1 MEGSI
6 QETHMRFAIIK
17 KILISLNIFNAIKY
31 FYVFSVYFS
40 IFLVCLFACC
50 ISIPLILLSRI
61 KIMVC
66 GLNKKVLVGLVDVA
80 FQSQDII
87 KFLNSLSYK
96 ADFIVFEDSL
106 NSSFYH
112 LAPKYIISLPAFL
125 KNIPYVNFFIKKVV
139 LCFYFLFFFLRYDS
153 FILLFKESFLPLSFD
168 CVILNA
174 AGKRVCRCFFGDDI
188 RYRSIQWRIDE
199 KLLKIS
205 PPWMNYV
212 AKESNLDFLRTFFTM
227 YFLKLF
233 KIPYWGDKNTC
244 TFAQSSFYR
253 LFCYVEAEQ
262 LLFKKARKEPRIIHC
277 PSSRGS
283 KNTNFVL
290 KCIDELKNE
299 GVQFHFELVEKR
311 KNQEVLN
318 LIKSADIVIDQP
330 STIIARLAAEALAYQ
345 CVVITNYKKPYQNYK
360 SFPPIFDYAWDYKN
374 FKKRLKYLIEHP
386 EMRQKIMNGTFE
398 YYSKNHSFQA
408 CLEIFK
414 NFFLQTKSP
423 DLKHADNY
431 KNILME
437 SCDNNFQ
444 KIIIK
449 IFYNQVSK

>member
-1 MEGSI
+1 MEGYI
-6 QETHMRFAIIK
+6 RETHMKFATIK
-17 KILISLNIFNAIKY
+17 KALVNLNIFNAVKY
-31 FYVFSVYFS
+31 FYIFSVHFL
-40 IFLVCLFACC
+40 IFLVCLSTCFIA
-50 ISIPLILLSRI
+50 IPLIFLSRI
-61 KIMVC
+61 KMMIY
-66 GLNKKVLVGLVDVA
+66 GSNKKVLVGLVDVA

-87 KFLNSLSYK
+87 KSLNFLSYD
-96 ADFIVFEDSL
+96 ADFLVFEDSL
-106 NSSFYH
+106 NSSFYN

-125 KNIPYVNFFIKKVV
+125 KNIPYVEFFIKKVI

-153 FILLFKESFLPLSFD
+153 FILLFRESFLPLSFD
-168 CVILNA
+168 CAILKFA
-174 AGKRVCRCFFGDDI
+174 RKKVYRCFFGDDI
-188 RYRSIQWRIDE
+188 RYRPVQWRVDK

-205 PPWMNYV
+205 PPWIDYF
-212 AKESNLDFLRTFFTM
+212 AKVSNADFLRTFFTM

-262 LLFKKARKEPRIIHC
+262 LPFKKARKKPYIIHC

-283 KNTNFVL
+283 KNTGFVL

-311 KNQEVLN
+311 KNKEVLN
-318 LIKSADIVIDQP
+318 LIRNADIVIDQP

-345 CVVITNYKKPYQNYK
+345 CVVITNHKKPYQNYK
-360 SFPPIFDYAWDYKN
+360 SFPPIFDYAWNYKN
-374 FKKRLKYLIEHP
+374 FKKRLKYLIENP
-386 EMRQKIMNGTFE
+386 EIRQKIMDRTLE

-408 CLEIFK
+408 CLETFK
-414 NFFLQTKSP
+414 NFFLQAKGP
-423 DLKHADNY
+423 DLRHADNY

-437 SCDNNFQ
+437 CCDNNFQ

-449 IFYNQVSK
+449 IFYNQS